1 MKVKDAQIKAKYAIY
16 LPPRN
21 LLIGLY
27 NMLLKI
33 TIFDINF
40 KITAQFEE
48 IIQKVL
54 YSKRTNHISQS
65 QINLDRMLTLHIQ

>member
-1 MKVKDAQIKAKYAIY
+1 
-16 LPPRN
+16 
-21 LLIGLY
+21 
-27 NMLLKI
+27 MLLKI